1 MAEEVPAG
9 QKNQERK
16 RHWPR
21 LMHLCRPNTIKV
33 DIFLTKWY
41 IIDNCY
47 VYLYGNFICQLAS
60 RLFGWLFLMP
70 IFMGTSYIALG
81 IVEPSA
87 LHRESV
93 RDKAVSITDQ
103 AGAEPASGSNR

>member
-1 MAEEVPAG
+1 
-9 QKNQERK
+9 
-16 RHWPR
+16 
-21 LMHLCRPNTIKV
+21 
-33 DIFLTKWY
+33 
-41 IIDNCY
+41 
-47 VYLYGNFICQLAS
+47 
-60 RLFGWLFLMP
+60 MP

-93 RDKAVSITDQ
+93 RDMAVSITDQ

>member
-1 MAEEVPAG
+1 
-9 QKNQERK
+9 
-16 RHWPR
+16 
-21 LMHLCRPNTIKV
+21 
-33 DIFLTKWY
+33 
-41 IIDNCY
+41 
-47 VYLYGNFICQLAS
+47 
-60 RLFGWLFLMP
+60 MP